1 MQTYALL
8 ISALGGA
15 VAALVLR
22 SSLRII
28 GILCTRWIPIAVYDC
43 AAPEPSRK
51 LELRHTWGCQVADSK
66 SSSGN
71 AWEYRP
77 IRIER
82 PGEQITGEHT
92 IYGPYVNDFGMPGFY
107 RVRFRIRGDGLPRKD
122 ERSKD
127 EDERIIVLDVVQS
140 RFGTDAVLRLLGQK
154 VVRAREIR
162 NCYRY
167 FDIECYA
174 AGTGVYEYRCAVL
187 NEAKALKGGKIHFDN
202 IKVYSNP
209 PIWEAL

>member
-1 MQTYALL
+1 
-8 ISALGGA
+8 
-15 VAALVLR
+15 
-22 SSLRII
+22 
-28 GILCTRWIPIAVYDC
+28 
-43 AAPEPSRK
+43 
-51 LELRHTWGCQVADSK
+51 
-66 SSSGN
+66 
-71 AWEYRP
+71 
-77 IRIER
+77 
-82 PGEQITGEHT
+82 
-92 IYGPYVNDFGMPGFY
+92 MPGFY

-162 NCYRY
+162 NSYRY